1 MKKIAYLSIFFL
13 GLSTFSW
20 GQFNLGKAFKNAENK
35 VDSTV
40 SGKGGS
46 GGAGLSKEDI
56 ANGLKEALKVGSNN
70 AGSNASKVDG
80 FFKDSII
87 KIPFPPDAEKVKKTA
102 LDLGMNKQVD
112 DFVLSLNRAAEKA
125 AVKAAPIFVDAVTSM
140 TIDDGINIL
149 HGADDAATQYMKSK
163 TSQQLHD
170 AFLPIVKEATAS
182 VNVTKYWTPLADA
195 YNSIPFVTKVNPD
208 LDEYCTQQALKG
220 IFVLL
225 AREELKIRKNPVAR
239 VSDILKKVFGS
250 LDK

>member
-1 MKKIAYLSIFFL
+1 MKKIAYLSIFL
-13 GLSTFSW
+13 IGFSVISF
-20 GQFNLGKAFKNAENK
+20 GQFNLGKALHNAENK
-35 VDSTV
+35 VDSSI
-40 SGKGGS
+40 SGKSGGGS
-46 GGAGLSKEDI
+46 TGLTKEDI

-87 KIPFPPDAEKVKKTA
+87 KIPFPPDAEKVRKTA

-125 AVKAAPIFVDAVTSM
+125 AIKAAPIFVDAVTSM

-170 AFLPIVKEATAS
+170 AFFPIVKEATES

-208 LDEYCTQQALKG
+208 LNEYCTQQALKG

-239 VSDILKKVFGS
+239 VSDILKKVFS
-250 LDK
+250 TLDK